1 MPQVREGNRR
11 ASEQDMSTPHFI
23 GYLLIAFLAGSNA
36 GLAYSNWN
44 IKRHFR
50 EWNQSGKSPR

>member
-1 MPQVREGNRR
+1 
-11 ASEQDMSTPHFI
+11 MSTPHFI